1 MRFRSSVVPTRPRI
15 GHASFIPQKGWIT
28 ALRAA
33 LTALALIAFS
43 ALAFA
48 GNPTIAIVSGNN
60 QSGPT
65 NTLLPDPL
73 TVQYND
79 TAGSPIIGGS
89 LIYEVTSGNAV
100 FESNGST
107 QAFVSTDN
115 LGRAG
120 ARVILG
126 SAPGSVVVSVRD
138 FGSTTPVD
146 FTLTAAAPN
155 NSITVISGDNQ
166 QANFGQAFAQPLI
179 VELRDGQGMLPIGV
193 RVTFEITRGSA
204 TFTNGQFSFSATTGK
219 VGRVEA
225 SLIAGDQQG
234 RVSIRIRAD
243 GYTDA
248 AASAFVSNFGA
259 NPSVRFTDGEF
270 QETSVNSPFPM
281 PLVATVDD
289 GVPRSAEKG
298 NAAGTNGTIPDV
310 PVTFTVLTGNAV
322 FSANGQSSITV
333 NSDAGGQAS
342 VFVDATSPEGEV
354 VIEAA
359 AETFSGDRTQGLRI
373 LGADGIIQVQGGNGQ
388 AVAPGDTTPKPL
400 VAMVQDSAAQP
411 VAGVTV
417 TYRVLD
423 LGLTPPVGITVE
435 PASGVSDSGGLVDF
449 VVNTTTK
456 TPNGAFTVEAAAPGY
471 SPAYFSLRV
480 SDKAGFVSF
489 DITRGNNQSGPT
501 NNALPV
507 PFEVQ
512 ALDTGDGINPLRNVV
527 VTFDVSSGPASIEGG
542 SGKPVQTFQVLTDAN
557 GFARAMVTPDD
568 PGGPF
573 QVTAT
578 ANIFDTDYVEVF
590 DGSGIAAA
598 PPTLTIVSGDGQSGQ
613 PNTFLADPIVA
624 EFRDSAGVPIVKGVV
639 HFRINSGDALLQP
652 VGGSNPSTLV
662 QVTTDSLGR
671 AAVEMV
677 LGATPGPVQ
686 AEAGGD
692 PDFVVN
698 APFGASIVAA
708 PPTLTIV
715 SGDAQS
721 GLPNSTSANPLIA
734 EYRDGNGN
742 VVAGHRLVVEITSAN
757 AQVQEHPSGSP
768 ATSIVVFT
776 DGSGQVLADI
786 LFGPTPGA
794 VTGRVLDPAPV
805 GQNGTQGVF
814 GLAAPAPFTATITAA
829 PSTLTITGGNNQ
841 SAPPNTTLPDP
852 LSVQL
857 LDGAG
862 APVNG
867 ASVVYT
873 VTVGDASFSNGQTTF
888 FTNANATGDAAATL
902 TFGPSEGA
910 VTVTAG
916 ADGESV
922 TFNVTSVVPNVAP
935 TITYNPPAGS
945 AFALSA
951 DGASAFGNISATPS
965 GGSGSGSFATTTVGN
980 CSFAT
985 NSASFAVTGEPLTFE
1000 GGTKTSGTLSLSCQV
1015 GPGDVTARLTCT
1027 ETRGIAA
1034 EPVPVF
1040 FDVTC
1045 PAAAAPPT
1053 LTIVSGDAQSGL
1065 PNTTSANPLVAEYRD
1080 GNGKPVAGHQL
1091 IVEVTSGNAQVR
1103 ENPAGSA
1110 ATSIVVVTDGNGQ
1123 IRADILFGATPG
1135 AVSGRVIDPPP
1146 AGTNAKGVFGTAPPT
1161 PFTATIVAP
1170 VPTITVTGGD
1180 AQSGP
1185 PNTTA
1190 PKPLAAQYRDGAGNP
1205 VAGQQLLVEI
1215 TSGNAQVR
1223 GRPSG
1228 TPGSFIVVATDSM
1241 GQVLVD
1247 ILFGATPGAVTGSIS
1262 EFRPRGQN
1270 GLQGLP
1276 APAAPA
1282 PFTATITA
1290 APSTLTITGGNNQSA
1305 PPNTTLPDPLSV
1317 RLLDGAGAPVSGA
1330 SVFYAVT
1337 GGSATFSNGQTTFVT
1352 STNATG
1358 DAAATLTFGPA
1369 QGPVTVTADADGQ
1382 SVTFN
1387 LTSVIPNVA
1396 PTITYNPPAGSAF
1409 ALSASGTTASGS
1421 IAATPSGGSG
1431 TGPGA
1436 TTTVSNCS
1444 FATNSASFTVSG
1456 QPLTFVGNTT
1466 QAQTLS
1472 LTCQLGPA
1480 PVTARLTCLEQQG
1493 SAQPLPRNFDVTCP
1507 AAPTLTIT
1515 GGNNQSAPTNTTLPD
1530 PLTVRLIDSAGAPI
1544 SGASV
1549 FYSVTSGDARFS
1561 NGQTT
1566 FVTSTNATG
1575 DASAM
1580 LTFGPNAGPVTVVV
1594 NSSGQSVTFNETAI
1608 QRTITIVSGNNQSG
1622 NPGTT
1627 SAPLRVQLSPV
1638 IRSEPV
1644 TFRLLSGSGA
1654 LLDANGNPTNQIVI
1668 TTDPAGTAS
1677 VVFRYG
1683 NTAGPVRIEA
1693 NAPGYGSVVFDLAV
1707 LGQPPNDVFR
1717 IVSGNGQSGAPGTQ
1731 SAPLVVEFL
1740 RNGSPAA
1747 GETINW
1753 FVRSGDAQVENF
1765 ATTIGSDGRSS
1776 NRITFGQTL
1785 GPIVLEARTGDG
1797 FGSVQFN
1804 LTTVAPSSLDIR
1816 LLSGGGQSGPINSPF
1831 ASPLVFEVSNAQ
1843 GQPQSGVL
1851 VSFAVTRGSAT
1862 LDINSAT
1869 TDAAG
1874 RVSVGGRYGPNAG
1887 PIDVRAS
1894 IGSGTAER
1902 SAIATLTSFAPGLNI
1917 VSGNNQSGPPGTAL
1931 PAPLVVE
1938 VTRPAG
1944 FTGSLAGFVLRWTVI
1959 EGGGAVSSATTTTD
1973 AAGRA
1978 SNALTL
1984 GAQPG
1989 ANRVRVDADGGGSV
2003 TFLATAGAASAP
2015 AIRLEI
2021 VSGNNQDLP
2030 TNTDSLPLVV
2040 RVVDVSTGAPR
2051 PNSCVAFSSPT
2062 PGVTLS
2068 LSQVGSDA
2076 NGLAQVIARLNDV
2089 GPAIVTAQGCTSGA
2103 VGQAVFA
2110 LNGAIENTL
2119 GLDPND
2125 RTFGIAQAFDN
2136 ACFALRSLQA
2146 GGATLNAGQA
2156 DLLARCDD
2164 FEFNSGGNPDEVI
2177 EALEQILGDEAEA
2190 QNNAAF
2196 NVAAAQFDNL
2206 KARIAALRSGTNGSS
2221 FGGLALQGGNG
2232 SVPLSFASTV
2242 LNATETAAAP
2252 AEVGSDFD
2260 RWGFFA
2266 TGTIGDGDRDPEGG
2280 SSGFD
2285 FETRGLTAGVDY
2297 RYSDSLIFGAA
2308 LGYASNDTQI
2318 GANRGEL
2325 ETTGWSISGY
2335 STFYKGDSWYAD
2347 GVLTYGSNQYDIR
2360 RNIAFSLATPGG
2372 TPSAVN
2378 QVNTASPDGSQF
2390 SASFTGGRDFQRGAW
2405 SVGPYARWQYTT
2417 VDFEGYTETVSNPG
2431 TPGQGL
2437 TLTVNDREIKSM
2449 QGVLGGKASFTMST
2463 AWGIL
2468 IPHFQFE
2475 YVREFKDDPD
2485 ALTSTLVFDPTGTQI
2500 AVSGSEIDQS
2510 FMNLGLGLSAVF
2522 TNGRSAFLYYEKLLG
2537 QQGTSKDSIAIGIR
2551 IEF

>member
-1 MRFRSSVVPTRPRI
+1 MFFRSSVVSTRPLVRDC
-15 GHASFIPQKGWIT
+15 PIT
-28 ALRAA
+28 KWKRL
-33 LTALALIAFS
+33 LALARNVLLAVVLVAVPAIAS
-43 ALAFA
+43 AGL
-48 GNPTIAIVSGNN
+48 NTINIISGNG
-60 QSGPT
+60 QAGAT
-65 NTLLPDPL
+65 GTILPDPL
-73 TVQYND
+73 TVEYRNSAGALIPGGSVIFTV
-79 TAGSPIIGGS
+79 TAGDAA
-89 LIYEVTSGNAV
+89 LDK
-100 FESNGST
+100 FGST
-107 QAFVSTDN
+107 QRFITTDGA
-115 LGRAG
+115 GRAMVS
-120 ARVILG
+120 AHLG
-126 SAPGSVVVSVRD
+126 NTPGPVTVEVTDFSSSAPAI
-138 FGSTTPVD
+138 FN
-146 FTLTAAAPN
+146 LTATAPN
-155 NSITVISGDNQ
+155 NSISVISGDNQ
-166 QANFGQAFAQPLI
+166 QASVGQPFEQPLI

-204 TFTNGQFSFSATTGK
+204 TFDNGQFSFSATTGK
-219 VGRVEA
+219 VGRAAA
-225 SLIAGDQQG
+225 SLVAGDQQG
-234 RVSIRIRAD
+234 QVSIRIRAD

-248 AASAFVSNFGA
+248 AAGAFVSNFGA
-259 NPSVRFTDGEF
+259 NPSVSFTDGEF
-270 QETSVNSPFPM
+270 QDTSVNTPFPM

-289 GVPRSAEKG
+289 GVPRSADKG
-298 NAAGTNGTIPDV
+298 GTAGTTGTIPDV

-342 VFVDATSPEGEV
+342 VFVDATSPEGDV
-354 VIEAA
+354 VIEATA
-359 AETFSGDRTQGLRI
+359 DTFRPDRTQGLRI
-373 LGADGIIQVQGGNGQ
+373 VGADGTIQVQGGDGQ
-388 AVAPGDTTPKPL
+388 ALAPGDTTLKPL

-417 TYRVLD
+417 SYRVLD

-435 PASGVSDSGGLVDF
+435 PASGVSGSDGLVDF
-449 VVNTTTK
+449 VVSTTAK
-456 TPNGAFTVEAAAPGY
+456 TANGDYRIEAAALGY

-501 NNALPV
+501 NKALPV

-512 ALDTGDGINPLRNVV
+512 ALDTGKGSIPIRNVV
-527 VTFDVSSGPASIEGG
+527 VTFDVSSGSASIQGG

-557 GFARAMVTPDD
+557 GFARAMVTPED

-573 QVTAT
+573 QVTAS
-578 ANIFDTDYVEVF
+578 ANIFNTDFVEVF
-590 DGSGIAAA
+590 DGSGIPAA

-613 PNTFLADPIVA
+613 PNTILASPIVA
-624 EFRDSAGVPIVKGVV
+624 EFRDSAGAPIVKGVV

-652 VGGSNPSTLV
+652 VGGSNPSSLV

-698 APFGASIVAA
+698 APFGATIVAA

-721 GLPNSTSANPLIA
+721 GLPNSTSANPLVA

-742 VVAGHRLVVEITSAN
+742 VVPGHRLVVEITSGN
-757 AQVQEHPSGSP
+757 ALVQERPSGSP

-794 VTGRVLDPAPV
+794 VTGRVVDPAPV

-852 LSVQL
+852 LSVRL

-867 ASVVYT
+867 ASVFYT
-873 VTVGDASFSNGQTTF
+873 VTAGDAAFSNGQTTF
-888 FTNANATGDAAATL
+888 VTSTNATGDAAATL
-902 TFGPSEGA
+902 TFGPAQGP
-910 VTVTAG
+910 VTVTAN
-916 ADGESV
+916 ADGQSV
-922 TFNVTSVVPNVAP
+922 TFNLTSVVPNVAP

-951 DGASAFGNISATPS
+951 DGASAFGNITATPS
-965 GGSGSGSFATTTVGN
+965 GGSGSGSLATTTVGN

-985 NSASFAVTGEPLTFE
+985 NSASFAVTGAPLTFE
-1000 GGTKTSGTLSLSCQV
+1000 GNTTTSGTLSLSCQV
-1015 GPGDVTARLTCT
+1015 GPGAVTARLTCT

-1045 PAAAAPPT
+1045 PAAPT
-1053 LTIVSGDAQSGL
+1053 A
-1065 PNTTSANPLVAEYRD
+1065 
-1080 GNGKPVAGHQL
+1080 
-1091 IVEVTSGNAQVR
+1091 
-1103 ENPAGSA
+1103 
-1110 ATSIVVVTDGNGQ
+1110 
-1123 IRADILFGATPG
+1123 
-1135 AVSGRVIDPPP
+1135 
-1146 AGTNAKGVFGTAPPT
+1146 
-1161 PFTATIVAP
+1161 
-1170 VPTITVTGGD
+1170 PTITITGGD

-1190 PKPLAAQYRDGAGNP
+1190 PQPLAAQYRDGAGNP
-1205 VAGQQLLVEI
+1205 VSGQQLLVEI

-1228 TPGSFIVVATDSM
+1228 TASTAIVVATDSM
-1241 GQVLVD
+1241 GQILVD
-1247 ILFGATPGAVTGSIS
+1247 ILFGATPGAVTGFIS
-1262 EFRPRGQN
+1262 EFRPVGQN
-1270 GLQGLP
+1270 GPQGLP

-1317 RLLDGAGAPVSGA
+1317 RLLNGAGAPVNGA
-1330 SVFYAVT
+1330 SVFYTVT
-1337 GGSATFSNGQTTFVT
+1337 GGDATFSNGQTTFVT

-1358 DAAATLTFGPA
+1358 DASATLTFGPS
-1369 QGPVTVTADADGQ
+1369 QGPVTVTVGADGQ
-1382 SVTFN
+1382 T
-1387 LTSVIPNVA
+1387 
-1396 PTITYNPPAGSAF
+1396 
-1409 ALSASGTTASGS
+1409 
-1421 IAATPSGGSG
+1421 
-1431 TGPGA
+1431 
-1436 TTTVSNCS
+1436 
-1444 FATNSASFTVSG
+1444 
-1456 QPLTFVGNTT
+1456 
-1466 QAQTLS
+1466 
-1472 LTCQLGPA
+1472 
-1480 PVTARLTCLEQQG
+1480 
-1493 SAQPLPRNFDVTCP
+1493 
-1507 AAPTLTIT
+1507 
-1515 GGNNQSAPTNTTLPD
+1515 
-1530 PLTVRLIDSAGAPI
+1530 
-1544 SGASV
+1544 
-1549 FYSVTSGDARFS
+1549 
-1561 NGQTT
+1561 
-1566 FVTSTNATG
+1566 
-1575 DASAM
+1575 
-1580 LTFGPNAGPVTVVV
+1580 
-1594 NSSGQSVTFNETAI
+1594 VTFNETIVAPAPG
-1608 QRTITIVSGNNQSG
+1608 TISIVSGNNQSG
-1622 NPGTT
+1622 APGTD
-1627 SAPLRVQLSPV
+1627 SAPLRVQLTP
-1638 IRSEPV
+1638 IRASEPV
-1644 TFRLLSGSGA
+1644 TFRVLSGSGA
-1654 LLDANGNPTNQIVI
+1654 LLNANGNASSQVIV
-1668 TTDPAGTAS
+1668 TTDPDGTAS

-1683 NTAGPVRIEA
+1683 NSPGPVRIEA
-1693 NAPGYGSVVFDLAV
+1693 SAQGFGSIVFDLAV

-1731 SAPLVVEFL
+1731 SQPLVVELL

-1797 FGSVQFN
+1797 LGSVQFN

-1816 LLSGGGQSGPINSPF
+1816 LLSGGGQSGPVNSPF
-1831 ASPLVFEVSNAQ
+1831 DSPLVFEVSNAQ
-1843 GQPQSGVL
+1843 GQPQSNVL

-1862 LDINSAT
+1862 LNVNSAT
-1869 TDAAG
+1869 TDVAG

-1917 VSGNNQSGPPGTAL
+1917 VSGNNQSGPVGTAL

-1959 EGGGAVSSATTTTD
+1959 EGGGTVVNATTTTD

-1978 SNALTL
+1978 TNALTL

-2003 TFLATAGAASAP
+2003 TFMATAGAAA
-2015 AIRLEI
+2015 AATVRLEI
-2021 VSGNNQDLP
+2021 VSGNNQDVA

-2103 VGQAVFA
+2103 VGQVVFA

-2136 ACFALRSLQA
+2136 ACFALRSLLSS
-2146 GGATLNAGQA
+2146 GATLNAGQT

-2297 RYSDSLIFGAA
+2297 RYSDSLIVGAA

-2437 TLTVNDREIKSM
+2437 TLTVNDREVKSM